1 MINDIFVCNIIERS
15 CYVFDELS
23 LQIPIVLIDIL
34 LSEDLDFDDHTR
46 LTTLDNELDDNL
58 RNL

>member
-1 MINDIFVCNIIERS
+1 MNNIFVCTIIERS

-23 LQIPIVLIDIL
+23 LKIPLVIIDVL